1 MSRQGL
7 IEECLERLCQK
18 GCGQVWRDISALEK
32 GESLPEAAGLSVS
45 ERRQLLAELKSIM
58 QVYSYRCRVE

>member
-18 GCGQVWRDISALEK
+18 GCAQVWRDISALEQ
-32 GESLPEAAGLSVS
+32 GEPLPEAAGLSVN
-45 ERRQLLAELKSIM
+45 ERRQLLTELKSIM
-58 QVYSYRCRVE
+58 QVYSYRCRVD